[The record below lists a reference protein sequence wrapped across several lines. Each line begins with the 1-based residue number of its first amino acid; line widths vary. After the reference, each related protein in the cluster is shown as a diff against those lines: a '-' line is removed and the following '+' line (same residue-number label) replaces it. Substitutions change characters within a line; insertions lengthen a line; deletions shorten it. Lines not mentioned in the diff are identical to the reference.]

1 MGEGRHRNSRRLT
14 GASVWFDL
22 ARCLV
27 HLRKDCPVP
36 LRGYDAGSVDH
47 DRENAPLSI
56 PIGLFA
62 EFTAE
67 IEREFA
73 ELISGIQV
81 AKMEAF

>member
-1 MGEGRHRNSRRLT
+1 LSIPERTVL
-14 GASVWFDL
+14 
-22 ARCLV
+22 C
-27 HLRKDCPVP
+27 
-36 LRGYDAGSVDH
+36 YDARLGRSRS
-47 DRENAPLSI
+47 RECPLSI

>member
-1 MGEGRHRNSRRLT
+1 
-14 GASVWFDL
+14 
-22 ARCLV
+22 
-27 HLRKDCPVP
+27 
-36 LRGYDAGSVDH
+36 
-47 DRENAPLSI
+47 LSI
-56 PIGLFA
+56 PERTVLFPFEATMPARSITIERMPFSVPIGLCA